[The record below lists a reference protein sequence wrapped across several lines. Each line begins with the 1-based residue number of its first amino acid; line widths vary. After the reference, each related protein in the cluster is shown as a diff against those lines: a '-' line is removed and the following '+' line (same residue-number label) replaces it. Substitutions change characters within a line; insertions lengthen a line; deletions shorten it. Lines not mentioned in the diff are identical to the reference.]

1 MINAIIFSKDRACQL
16 DCLLRSIER
25 NVEKTVSIKWSVVYL
40 ATTREHQRGYEKLF
54 QRAFRGCIFYDEKK
68 EGFKQTTLNLLKEEF
83 PYHVFFV
90 DDDCF
95 KSSWNPNDGSLDLLK
110 QRKDLLTVSLRM
122 DPSYDFCYTQKQK
135 TPPPI
140 IGKDGIWEWKDLQG
154 DWGYPMSLDGHIF
167 HSHDVL
173 PLIRSINFKNPN
185 SLEGRLATQVL
196 GKPLMFCYP
205 NAKII
210 NLPINKV
217 QTVNKN
223 HAGLYHPTSI
233 EELNRH
239 FLSGEQLS
247 LEAIMK
253 AKGFNAPHFE
263 LPLLFEAS

>member
-25 NVEKTVSIKWSVVYL
+25 NVEKTLPIKWSIVYL
-40 ATTREHQRGYEKLF
+40 ATNPEFQKGYEKLF
-54 QRAFRGCIFYDEKK
+54 QKAFRGCTFYDEKK
-68 EGFKQTTLNLLKEEF
+68 EGFKQTVLNLLKEEF

-95 KSSWNPNDGSLDLLK
+95 KCSWNPNDGNLELLK
-110 QRKDLLTVSLRM
+110 QEKDLLTVSLRM
-122 DPSYDFCYTQKQK
+122 DPSYDFCYTQKRK

-140 IGKDGIWEWKDLQG
+140 IGKNGIWKWEKYEG
-154 DWGYPMSLDGHIF
+154 DWGYPMSVDGHIF
-167 HSHDVL
+167 RSQDIL

-185 SLEGRLATQVL
+185 SLEAQLAGQTL
-196 GKPLMFCYP
+196 RMPSMFCYS

-217 QTVNKN
+217 QTQNKN
-223 HAGLYHPTSI
+223 HAGLYYPLSI
-233 EELNRH
+233 EELNKR
-239 FLSGEQLS
+239 FLLGEQLN
-247 LEAIMK
+247 LDFIMN

-263 LPLLFEAS
+263 LPLLLEVA